1 VIVEVDPDSPVPPFE
16 QLRAQI
22 AELITTG
29 QLSADT
35 RLPTVRQLARDLNLA
50 ANTVARTY
58 RALEHQDL
66 IDTRGRQGTF
76 VARRATP
83 TPKQRKRQ
91 LEQAARH
98 YITAARALNA
108 DDRTILAAVRHALD
122 DTHESTG

>member
-83 TPKQRKRQ
+83 TPKQRQRQ